1 MEVIKITTIEKDV
14 VEWFLQL
21 KKYRKSE
28 SVKEVP
34 KQKEKEERNLSELIN
49 VGAYLLSQ
57 NQLSYDELCW
67 MLAEKQL
74 IIQKGDENVT
84 EDEIRK
90 LAAKIF
96 HSSSSYDELCWLIS
110 ELNILVDKKYL
121 EVAN

>member
-1 MEVIKITTIEKDV
+1 VIKITTTEKDI

-28 SVKEVP
+28 PEREEP
-34 KQKEKEERNLSELIN
+34 KQKEKEEVNLSEMID
-49 VGAYLLSQ
+49 VGAFYLSQ

-84 EDEIRK
+84 EDDIRK

-96 HSSSSYDELCWLIS
+96 SSTSSYDELCWLIA
-110 ELNILVDKKYL
+110 ELNILVDEKYL

>member
-1 MEVIKITTIEKDV
+1 MIKITTTEKDI

-28 SVKEVP
+28 PEREEP
-34 KQKEKEERNLSELIN
+34 KQKEKEEVNLSEMID
-49 VGAYLLSQ
+49 VGAFYLSQ

-84 EDEIRK
+84 EDDIRK

-96 HSSSSYDELCWLIS
+96 SSTSSYDELCWLIA
-110 ELNILVDKKYL
+110 ELNILVDEKYL

>member
-1 MEVIKITTIEKDV
+1 MIKITTTEKDI

-28 SVKEVP
+28 PEREEP
-34 KQKEKEERNLSELIN
+34 KQKEKEEINLSEMID
-49 VGAYLLSQ
+49 VGAFYLSQ

-84 EDEIRK
+84 EDDIRK

-96 HSSSSYDELCWLIS
+96 SSTSSYDELCWLIA
-110 ELNILVDKKYL
+110 ELNILVDEKYL